1 MKKRVV
7 KMILCLSLS
16 AAMLFGE
23 AGAVLADTTE
33 AALASEDAVLE
44 SDDSLADRTVTE
56 GDLTAEAEKSD
67 VDALGAKVV
76 TSAVLADVTGVAY
89 DPATKVLSWNKVS
102 NASRY
107 RIEIYD
113 AAGKFVDSTST
124 STVYCDLD
132 DVYDL
137 DKFLAADAVYTIK
150 ITAYNSSEIYQ
161 VAANVAGTYHGEWIE
176 AQNKYVWGIYSYD
189 STSGN
194 YTLLYAED
202 VAYDIQKA
210 KTVNGTTTYDL
221 YKYPAS
227 TNPAVYTGVL
237 RTSTSKAVTALTAIT
252 VKETDDDGV
261 TFSFAP
267 SALQEGECINYTYAN
282 NAEYDSAASESAFA
296 YSGTIYVQEGA
307 IDDLYISYS
316 DFQPDDTIYVKAYVY
331 NPNFDYTTAGF
342 TEDSKKSAEV
352 TATYKVPASQL
363 GDLTFVVTKDS
374 IRLKPYANGTV
385 TGYQY
390 QRKDGKKW
398 ITLAQQGSD
407 YLDKGL
413 KADTEYTYRVRGYV
427 YNRATKKTVYTAWEQ
442 RSAVTWGT
450 TLNLNVSAAST
461 TSAKLTWS
469 KVTGASGYEIY
480 RKTTN
485 SSAYNFKNGV
495 GTEDFSSMKLVK
507 TIKKAKTVKYT
518 DKKLTKGA
526 YYTYCVRAYR
536 TIGKDK
542 YYLDEYS
549 SVYLSAKNMVENTRY
564 YTSSGSYVVKWNK
577 MTGISG
583 YKIEKENNTTGKYE
597 AYKTLGKSATSF
609 TFPKVAAG
617 ESSVTYRIRPYKG
630 SKFYNGI
637 GNITVAPKVATVKG
651 VKAVQTAEGIKISW
665 SPVAGADFYRVYRS
679 TKDAILYNNTT
690 KGYGYTNVSS
700 SEKVVFETNYQD
712 TSAGISLAP
721 TNVSDTGAKRT
732 YTYSSDISNALSGNT
747 FYDSV
752 TAYKTTNI
760 TSTSVVDKTV
770 SLTRLA
776 LKTEDPAYNKNTDPE
791 FVTDSD
797 YSEGGYYTG
806 SYGRYQKNADG
817 SLKTKKVIMNQGPE
831 IGTEYYYYVVAY
843 TNAAN
848 GAGKNY
854 TVSSSIGSSKSAKV
868 VYTNVS
874 VKATKISSVKSSKK
888 GTATIKIKKASK
900 VKGYAI
906 YRSTKK
912 SGTYTQIGTTTST
925 SYTDNNVTGGKT
937 YYYKVAP
944 IKQSETGMYVY
955 AKLSAAK
962 SVKVKK

>member
-44 SDDSLADRTVTE
+44 SDDSFADRTVTE

-89 DPATKVLSWNKVS
+89 DPATKVLSWNKVP
-102 NASRY
+102 NASMY
-107 RIEIYD
+107 RIEVYD
-113 AAGKFVDSTST
+113 AAGKAVDSAST
-124 STVYCDLD
+124 SAVYYDLD
-132 DVYDL
+132 DIDES
-137 DKFLAADAVYTIK
+137 FTADAVYTIK
-150 ITAYNSSEIYQ
+150 ITAYNYSEICQ

-227 TNPAVYTGVL
+227 INPAVYTGVI

-267 SALQEGECINYTYAN
+267 SALQNGEYIKYTCAN
-282 NAEYDSAASESAFA
+282 NAEYDSAASESAYA
-296 YSGTIYVQEGA
+296 YSGTIYAQDGSV
-307 IDDLYISYS
+307 DDLYISYS
-316 DFQPDDTIYVKAYVY
+316 DFQPDDTIYLKAYVY
-331 NPNFDYTTAGF
+331 NPNFDYTTAGL
-342 TEDSKKSAEV
+342 TAESRKSAEV
-352 TATYKVPASQL
+352 TTAYKVPASEL

-427 YNRATKKTVYTAWEQ
+427 YNQATKKTVYTAWEQ

-480 RKTTN
+480 RKTTD
-485 SSAYNFKNGV
+485 SSAYNLKNGV
-495 GTEDFSSMKLVK
+495 GTEYFNSMKLVK

-549 SVYLSAKNMVENTRY
+549 SVYLSAKNMVGNTRY
-564 YTSSGSYVVKWNK
+564 YTSGGNYVVKWNK

-583 YKIEKENNTTGKYE
+583 YKIEKINNTTGKYE

-617 ESSVTYRIRPYKG
+617 GASVTYRIRPYKG

-679 TKDAILYNNTT
+679 TKDATLYNNTT
-690 KGYGYTNVSS
+690 KGYATEGGSTTLVY
-700 SEKVVFETNYQD
+700 ETNYQD
-712 TSAGISLAP
+712 TSAGISLVP
-721 TNVSDTGAKRT
+721 TNVSDIGAKRT

-752 TAYKTTNI
+752 TAYKTSDI
-760 TSTSVVDKTV
+760 TGTSVVDKTV

-776 LKTEDPAYNKNTDPE
+776 LKTEDTAYNKNTDPE
-791 FVTDSD
+791 FVAGSD

-817 SLKTKKVIMNQGPE
+817 SLKTKKVIMNQGPKL
-831 IGTEYYYYVVAY
+831 GTEYYYYVVAY
-843 TNAAN
+843 TKAAN
-848 GAGKNY
+848 GAGQND
-854 TVSSSIGSSKSAKV
+854 TDSSSIGSSKSAKV

-888 GTATIKIKKASK
+888 GTVTIKIKKASK

-912 SGTYTQIGTTTST
+912 RGTYIKIGTTTST

-937 YYYKVAP
+937 YYYKAAP
-944 IKQSETGMYVY
+944 IKQSENGMYVY

-962 SVKVKK
+962 KVKVKK